1 MSESTPEDGATE
13 DRATED
19 RGVTEA
25 DIQRAMAVDSL
36 PETTENAA
44 EAGDSTQVQM
54 TDGSL
59 VPEEQL
65 RSKEQMEPDE

>member
-1 MSESTPEDGATE
+1 MSENQS
-13 DRATED
+13 ED

-65 RSKEQMEPDE
+65 RSAEDLESEDPQE

>member
-1 MSESTPEDGATE
+1 MSENQP
-13 DRATED
+13 ED
-19 RGVTEA
+19 RGVSEA
-25 DIQRAMAVDSL
+25 DIQRAMAVDYL

-59 VPEEQL
+59 VPEEQR
-65 RSKEQMEPDE
+65 RSAEDLESEDPQE